1 MKLEL
6 IHTALATDTSFL
18 DPLPDVGGADGSNLT
33 NLLTLAYTVAG
44 ILVVG
49 MIAYSGIK
57 YMLSNGNPG
66 KVAEATQSLIWSI
79 AGLAVILLAS
89 VIISFVVT
97 NITGNDITALAGN
110 AMKQVFF
117 FAGIIAVIMIV
128 FAGLRYITSS
138 GDSGRSR
145 AATQTLIYAIVGL
158 VVCILASVIV
168 SFVMSLL

>member
-49 MIAYSGIK
+49 MIAFSGIK

-97 NITGNDITALAGN
+97 NITALAGN